1 MSRSQL
7 RQELRQRR
15 RELSPRQQRQA
26 SAALSRHLKAS
37 PDVRKARHI
46 ALYWPNDGEIDPRP
60 FRPFAEAQGKQCYLP
75 VLHPVHHNRL
85 WFLQFNADTR
95 LVGNRFGI
103 PEPEIRG
110 GISRPA
116 WALDLILMPLV
127 GFTERGD
134 RLGMGG
140 GFYDRT
146 FEFLHHSR
154 CHKPALIGLAHECQR
169 VEAMPTASWDIPM
182 DAIITDGGTYP
193 AHHWAASPS
202 SSQQTGR

>member
-7 RQELRQRR
+7 RRELRQRR
-15 RELSPRQQRQA
+15 RELTKRQQRQA
-26 SAALSRHLKAS
+26 SEALCHHLRASPQVKRARHL
-37 PDVRKARHI
+37 

-60 FRPFAEAQGKQCYLP
+60 FRAIAKSLGKQCYLP

-85 WFLQFNADTR
+85 WFLELNDDTR
-95 LVGNRFGI
+95 LVRNRFGI
-103 PEPEIRG
+103 PEPEIRRST
-110 GISRPA
+110 SRPP

-146 FEFLHHSR
+146 FEFLQHGS

-169 VEAMPTASWDIPM
+169 VTEMPTARWDIPM
-182 DAIITDGGTYP
+182 DAIITDGGQYP
-193 AHHWAASPS
+193 ARNRSHPPV
-202 SSQQTGR
+202 GY